1 MYCQLACCVYLFK
14 AVRTSMFGR
23 PGACYVDIS
32 GDMVNAKVE
41 RKDVRLV
48 FTLSLPKLQ
57 NCFNNDVAAL
67 TQICQNEPI
76 QVWFI

>member
-1 MYCQLACCVYLFK
+1 MNTAPDIQMVLVSYNVPKMYAQLACCVYLLK

-23 PGACYVDIS
+23 PGACYVDIP

-57 NCFNNDVAAL
+57 LF
-67 TQICQNEPI
+67 
-76 QVWFI
+76 